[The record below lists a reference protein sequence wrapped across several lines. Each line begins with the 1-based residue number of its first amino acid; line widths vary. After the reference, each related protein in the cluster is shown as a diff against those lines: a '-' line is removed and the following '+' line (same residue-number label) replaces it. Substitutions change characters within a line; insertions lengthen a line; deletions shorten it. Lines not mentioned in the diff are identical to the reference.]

1 MIDASHVKVHPHAAG
16 AVGGNEAM
24 ALTKGAKRAKGAQQ
38 PDTFGRGCAWLPLRV
53 IITDGPTADCTQA
66 AAKINGMS
74 AQHLLADKGYDTD
87 AIVAQ
92 ATAQKMS
99 PVIPPKSNR
108 IVQRECYIHI
118 YKSRHLVENAFLA
131 LKGWRGVA
139 TRYAKKASS
148 LLAIVQIRCVML
160 WICIL

>member
-1 MIDASHVKVHPHAAG
+1 M
-16 AVGGNEAM
+16 
-24 ALTKGAKRAKGAQQ
+24 
-38 PDTFGRGCAWLPLRV
+38 PLRV

-66 AAKINGMS
+66 RALIGGMS

-92 ATAQKMS
+92 AITQQMN
-99 PVIPPKSNR
+99 PVIPPKGNR
-108 IVQRECYIHI
+108 IVQREYDKHL
-118 YKSRHLVENAFLA
+118 YKSRHLIENAFLG

-148 LLAIVQIRCVML
+148 FLAIVQIRCLML
-160 WICIL
+160 WVTIS